1 MRTKIKSSVFRQKR
15 KKFCNALTFTKW
27 WLLLEIIFNGSSG
40 EPQSRTLACSFVIKI
55 FASDLFLQIYSRG
68 NFCSFFVLFVPLFSP
83 YFCSTGFVFFFNVL
97 HWFWYIFSFKVS
109 HRDCLLFRFISDT
122 DRSML
127 FCYIDVFFRWVFT
140 YICCWCHQSSPR
152 GSFHLAAQRL

>member
-15 KKFCNALTFTKW
+15 KKFCGALTFTKR

-40 EPQSRTLACSFVIKI
+40 EPQSRTLANFFVIKI
-55 FASDLFLQIYSRG
+55 FTSDLFLQIYSRG
-68 NFCSFFVLFVPLFSP
+68 NFCKVFLCCSFLCFFLIFVLLVLFFS
-83 YFCSTGFVFFFNVL
+83 NVL

-109 HRDCLLFRFISDT
+109 HRHCLLFRFISDT
-122 DRSML
+122 DRSM
-127 FCYIDVFFRWVFT
+127 FFSYIDVFFRWVFT

>member
-83 YFCSTGFVFFFNVL
+83 YFCSTGFVFFLMSFIGFDIFFLSRYRIAIVCFFVSFQILIAQCYSVISTSFFGEFSLTFVVGVTKVVQEVL
-97 HWFWYIFSFKVS
+97 SI
-109 HRDCLLFRFISDT
+109 
-122 DRSML
+122 
-127 FCYIDVFFRWVFT
+127 
-140 YICCWCHQSSPR
+140 
-152 GSFHLAAQRL
+152 